1 MRLWFLRVKTGN
13 YSNFSSPRV
22 WFLVFVKKMWLIWKC
37 CRRRRYFDV
46 RKIETSEEWFTSPYS
61 FNLGSNV
68 IWRRTWRRPFRT
80 AFQSCSGVQLECRD
94 ADGAAVVQE
103 GGSKKLRVMETYEK
117 QKNGYQYACFCSAT
131 MLTAEILTKITEHH
145 SEFSGCVN
153 SCNKFVL
160 RLFW

>member
-1 MRLWFLRVKTGN
+1 
-13 YSNFSSPRV
+13 
-22 WFLVFVKKMWLIWKC
+22 
-37 CRRRRYFDV
+37 
-46 RKIETSEEWFTSPYS
+46 
-61 FNLGSNV
+61 
-68 IWRRTWRRPFRT
+68 
-80 AFQSCSGVQLECRD
+80 VQLECRD

-131 MLTAEILTKITEHH
+131 MLTAEILTEITEHH

-160 RLFW
+160 RLF